1 MDNYNNLREPSKKSK
16 MRSQKTSNPQLFYD
30 TSTQQ
35 QYPQST
41 MYQSQNEYSNNVYN
55 NPIQNNVPAFP
66 VQNLL
71 QDPMTNLAM
80 QYGQTFA
87 DQGKD
92 YVHQHIEKYVSTS
105 KLKYYFAVDTN
116 YVAKK
121 LSLILF
127 PYLHKDWSVQYHQD
141 EPVAPRDDVNAR
153 DLYIPVMSFVTYVL
167 LCGVCLGIQEKF
179 TPESLGIITSS
190 ALAWLFI
197 EIILLILS
205 IYILNVNTDLNYTD
219 LLSCCGYKYVGTI
232 LCLLGNLFSS
242 TGYYLALL
250 WCGSAISFFLLR
262 SLKLSINPHN
272 NGDFT
277 LGNKRRVYTLMVL
290 SLSQPVLMWWLT
302 YSI

>member
-1 MDNYNNLREPSKKSK
+1 MEPYNNVREPSKKFKVRTPKS
-16 MRSQKTSNPQLFYD
+16 SQLFHD

-35 QYPQST
+35 FPPST
-41 MYQSQNEYSNNVYN
+41 AYQNQNEYSGDVYN
-55 NPIQNNVPAFP
+55 NSMEQNAPNFP
-66 VQNLL
+66 GQNLL
-71 QDPMTNLAM
+71 QDPMANMAF
-80 QYGQTFA
+80 QYGQSFA

-92 YVHQHIEKYVSTS
+92 LVNQHIEKYVSRS
-105 KLKYYFAVDTN
+105 KIKYYFAVDTN

-121 LSLILF
+121 LSLLLF
-127 PYLHKDWSVQYHQD
+127 PYLQKDWSVQFHQD

-167 LCGVCLGIQEKF
+167 LCGVSLGIQDKF

-190 ALAWLFI
+190 AMAWLCI
-197 EIILLILS
+197 EIILILLS
-205 IYILNVNTDLNYTD
+205 LYLLNVNTDLNYTD

-232 LCLLGNLFSS
+232 LCLIGGLFSS

-250 WCGSAISFFLLR
+250 WCGCAISFFLLR

-277 LGNKRRVYTLMVL
+277 SGNKRRVYTLMVL

-302 YSI
+302 YHI